1 MKATLALTRMYVKL
15 AARERGALFFNYV
28 FPLIFFFVFGQF
40 MGAQPGGAITRIV
53 TMVLVIGILGNG
65 LFGAGL
71 RAVIER
77 EANILRRFKVA
88 PITPAPM
95 LVAMIIAGWLL
106 YMPGVLV
113 VLGLA
118 HFVYGMPWPERWLSL
133 LALVTVGSWTF
144 RSIGLIIAAVAN
156 SMAESNILIQLI
168 YMPMLFISGA
178 TFPVS
183 MLPNYAQVA
192 AQFLPASYL
201 NTGLQRVLLRAEGIE
216 SVAGPILA
224 MLASM
229 VVATFVS
236 IKLFRWEKDEKLPR
250 SSKLWVIGVLLPFL
264 GMGVWQA
271 YSREHINQSKRLD
284 REVRRN
290 QPRLIRDARIFT
302 ADGRVIDNGAV
313 LIRDG
318 RIDQIYEAAP
328 PDPKLLR
335 ADVVEAAGKTLLP
348 GLIDVHVH
356 LGSSG
361 GLSEDPRDHQ
371 AIEGMSRALAAHLY
385 AGVTAVGS
393 AGDSPTEVQKLRR
406 RVDDGDRVG
415 AELFLVSAGG
425 GPEPA
430 GAGVLAAAE
439 AFSHLATGRPD
450 LLGRSLV
457 AQVAPAA
464 MLAAARKRL
473 AQDNTRFRG
482 RLHGDPPDVESA
494 RASLLNAWR
503 AGVPLVTGSDAGYPL
518 VFHGAA
524 LHRELQLWVEAGVP
538 PAVALQAATANAAR
552 LLGAGNRIGRIRK
565 GFEATLLLVDGNP
578 LQDIA
583 ATERISALFLKGER
597 IDRPGLFEQE

>member
-450 LLGRSLV
+450 LLVRSLV